1 MKNYLVEIQVKGNLH
16 ICVDLKYSLG
26 GYSGFSNEKIKR
38 GYYLH
43 VKPIEIEGNSI
54 TFKAFSGYKTLI
66 QETTRKSFNGYI
78 KALTTLVNNDNY
90 KNLIKKMIT
99 AVGLQ
104 EGLVEENIE
113 MVYNEAMK
121 QLEAHLKKETE
132 VL

>member
-1 MKNYLVEIQVKGNLH
+1 MKDNLVEIQIKGTLH

-26 GYSGFSNEKIKR
+26 GYSGFSMEKNKR

-43 VKPIEIEGNSI
+43 VKPVEIEGNTTS
-54 TFKAFSGYKTLI
+54 FGAFSGYKILI

-78 KALTTLVNNDNY
+78 KALTTLINDH
-90 KNLIKKMIT
+90 KDLIKKMIT

-113 MVYNEAMK
+113 VVYNETME
-121 QLEAHLKKETE
+121 QLETHLKKETE

>member
-1 MKNYLVEIQVKGNLH
+1 MKDYLVEIQVKGTLH

-26 GYSGFSNEKIKR
+26 GYSGFSMEKIKR

-43 VKPIEIEGNSI
+43 VKPVEIEGNSI
-54 TFKAFSGYKTLI
+54 TFGAFSGYKMLI
-66 QETTRKSFNGYI
+66 QETTRKSFKGYI
-78 KALTTLVNNDNY
+78 KALTTLINDH
-90 KNLIKKMIT
+90 KDLIKKMIT

-104 EGLVEENIE
+104 EGLIE
-113 MVYNEAMK
+113 KDIEVVYNETME

>member
-1 MKNYLVEIQVKGNLH
+1 MKDNLVEIKIKGTLH

-26 GYSGFSNEKIKR
+26 GYSGFGIEKNTR

-43 VKPIEIEGNSI
+43 VKPLEIKGETVS
-54 TFKAFSGYKTLI
+54 FRAFSGYKFLI
-66 QETTRKSFNGYI
+66 QETARKSFKSYI
-78 KALTTLVNNDNY
+78 KALTTLINDH
-90 KNLIKKMIT
+90 KDLIKKMIT

-104 EGLVEENIE
+104 EGLVDENIE
-113 MVYNEAMK
+113 AVYNEVMK

>member
-1 MKNYLVEIQVKGNLH
+1 MKDNLVEIQIKGTLH

-26 GYSGFSNEKIKR
+26 GYSGFSMEKNKR

-43 VKPIEIEGNSI
+43 VKPLEIEGEKTS
-54 TFKAFSGYKTLI
+54 FRAFSGYKILI

-78 KALTTLVNNDNY
+78 KALTTLINDH
-90 KNLIKKMIT
+90 KDLIKKMIT

-104 EGLVEENIE
+104 EGLVDKNIE
-113 MVYNEAMK
+113 AVYNEAME

>member
-1 MKNYLVEIQVKGNLH
+1 MKDNLVEIQIKGTLH

-26 GYSGFSNEKIKR
+26 GYSGFSMEKNKR

-43 VKPIEIEGNSI
+43 VKPLEIEGKI
-54 TFKAFSGYKTLI
+54 TSFKAFSGYKILI

-78 KALTTLVNNDNY
+78 KALTTLINDH
-90 KNLIKKMIT
+90 KDLIKKMIT

-113 MVYNEAMK
+113 VVYNETME
-121 QLEAHLKKETE
+121 QLETHLKKETE

>member
-1 MKNYLVEIQVKGNLH
+1 MKNYLVEIQVKGTLH

-26 GYSGFSNEKIKR
+26 GYSGFSMEKNKR

-54 TFKAFSGYKTLI
+54 TFKAFSGYKMLI
-66 QETTRKSFNGYI
+66 QETTRKSFKGYI
-78 KALTTLVNNDNY
+78 KALTTLINEHKD
-90 KNLIKKMIT
+90 LIKKMIT

-104 EGLVEENIE
+104 EGLIE
-113 MVYNEAMK
+113 KDIEVVYNEAMK

>member
-1 MKNYLVEIQVKGNLH
+1 MKNYLVEIQIKGTLH

-26 GYSGFSNEKIKR
+26 GYSGFSMEKNKR

-43 VKPIEIEGNSI
+43 VKPVEIEGNTAS
-54 TFKAFSGYKTLI
+54 FGAFSGYKTLI

-78 KALTTLVNNDNY
+78 KALTTLINDH
-90 KNLIKKMIT
+90 KDLIKKMIT

-104 EGLVEENIE
+104 EGLVEKDIE
-113 MVYNEAMK
+113 EVYNKAME
-121 QLEAHLKKETE
+121 QLKAHLKKETE

>member
-1 MKNYLVEIQVKGNLH
+1 MKDNLVEIQIKGTLH

-26 GYSGFSNEKIKR
+26 GYSGFSMEKNKR

-43 VKPIEIEGNSI
+43 VKPLEIEGNTTCFS
-54 TFKAFSGYKTLI
+54 AFSGYKILI
-66 QETTRKSFNGYI
+66 QETARKSFKRYI
-78 KALTTLVNNDNY
+78 KALETLINDH
-90 KNLIKKMIT
+90 KDLIKKMIT

-113 MVYNEAMK
+113 AVYNEAMEA
-121 QLEAHLKKETE
+121 LEAHLKKETE

>member
-1 MKNYLVEIQVKGNLH
+1 MKNYLVEIQIKGTLH

-43 VKPIEIEGNSI
+43 VKPVEIEGNSI
-54 TFKAFSGYKTLI
+54 TFGAFSGYKTLI

-78 KALTTLVNNDNY
+78 KALTTLINDH
-90 KNLIKKMIT
+90 KDLIKKMIT

-104 EGLVEENIE
+104 EGLVEKDIE
-113 MVYNEAMK
+113 KVYNKAME

>member
-1 MKNYLVEIQVKGNLH
+1 MKNYLVEIQIKGTLH

-26 GYSGFSNEKIKR
+26 GYSGFSMEKNKR

-43 VKPIEIEGNSI
+43 VHPLEIEGNSI
-54 TFKAFSGYKTLI
+54 SFKAFSGYKILI

-78 KALTTLVNNDNY
+78 KALTTLINDH
-90 KNLIKKMIT
+90 KDLIKKMIT

-104 EGLVEENIE
+104 EGLVDKNIE
-113 MVYNEAMK
+113 AVYNEAME

>member
-1 MKNYLVEIQVKGNLH
+1 MKNNLVEIQVKGTLH

-26 GYSGFSNEKIKR
+26 GYSGFSMEKNKR

-43 VKPIEIEGNSI
+43 VKPVEIEGNSI
-54 TFKAFSGYKTLI
+54 RFSAFSGYKILI
-66 QETTRKSFNGYI
+66 QETTRKSFKGYI
-78 KALTTLVNNDNY
+78 KALTTLINDH
-90 KNLIKKMIT
+90 KDLIKKMIT

-104 EGLVEENIE
+104 EGLIDKNIE
-113 MVYNEAMK
+113 AVYNETMK

>member
-1 MKNYLVEIQVKGNLH
+1 MKDNLVEIQIKDTLH

-54 TFKAFSGYKTLI
+54 TFGAFSGYKTLI

-78 KALTTLVNNDNY
+78 KALTTLINDH
-90 KNLIKKMIT
+90 KDLIKKMIT

-104 EGLVEENIE
+104 EGLVEENIDV
-113 MVYNEAMK
+113 VYNETME
-121 QLEAHLKKETE
+121 QLETHLKKETE

>member
-1 MKNYLVEIQVKGNLH
+1 MKDNLVEIQIKGTLH

-26 GYSGFSNEKIKR
+26 GYSGFSMEKNKR

-43 VKPIEIEGNSI
+43 VKPVEIEGNSI
-54 TFKAFSGYKTLI
+54 TFGAFSGYKTLI

-78 KALTTLVNNDNY
+78 KALTTLINDH
-90 KNLIKKMIT
+90 KDLIKKMIT

-104 EGLVEENIE
+104 EGLVEKDIE
-113 MVYNEAMK
+113 KVYNKAME

>member
-1 MKNYLVEIQVKGNLH
+1 MKKYLVEIQVKGTLH

-43 VKPIEIEGNSI
+43 VKPVEIEGNSI
-54 TFKAFSGYKTLI
+54 TFGAFSGYKTLI

-78 KALTTLVNNDNY
+78 KALTTLINDH
-90 KNLIKKMIT
+90 KDLIKKMIT

-104 EGLVEENIE
+104 EGLVEKDIE
-113 MVYNEAMK
+113 KVYNKAME

>member
-1 MKNYLVEIQVKGNLH
+1 MKDNLVEIQIKGTLH

-26 GYSGFSNEKIKR
+26 GYSGFSMEKNKR

-43 VKPIEIEGNSI
+43 VKPVEIEGNWTKFS
-54 TFKAFSGYKTLI
+54 AFSGYKILI
-66 QETTRKSFNGYI
+66 QETARKSFKRYI
-78 KALTTLVNNDNY
+78 KALETLINDH
-90 KNLIKKMIT
+90 KDLIKKMIT

-104 EGLVEENIE
+104 EGLVDKNIE
-113 MVYNEAMK
+113 AVYNEAMK

>member
-1 MKNYLVEIQVKGNLH
+1 MKNYLVEIQIKGTLH

-54 TFKAFSGYKTLI
+54 TFGAFSGYKTLI

-78 KALTTLVNNDNY
+78 KALTTLINDH
-90 KNLIKKMIT
+90 KDLIKKMIT

-104 EGLVEENIE
+104 EGLVEKDIE
-113 MVYNEAMK
+113 KVYNKAME

>member
-1 MKNYLVEIQVKGNLH
+1 MKNYLVEIQVKGTLH

-54 TFKAFSGYKTLI
+54 TFGAFSGYKTLI
-66 QETTRKSFNGYI
+66 QETTRKSFKGYI
-78 KALTTLVNNDNY
+78 KALTTLINDH
-90 KNLIKKMIT
+90 KDLIRKMIT

-104 EGLVEENIE
+104 EGLIEKDIE
-113 MVYNEAMK
+113 MVYNKAMK